1 MKTAFCFNVEC
12 SFFLLANSD
21 RPLYSGGMN
30 NQEICQRIFDIASE
44 YARKAASPVSF
55 VNLSV
60 SGSCAVS
67 DEELWN
73 GFDKIRWDTDLASA
87 ELMITREN
95 PDKAAEEGYVI
106 KVKSLSLFEED
117 DQVGAGE
124 PVLPV
129 QDGTVL

>member
-1 MKTAFCFNVEC
+1 MWNAV
-12 SFFLLANSD
+12 FFLLAKSGG
-21 RPLYSGGMN
+21 PLYSETME
-30 NQEICQRIFDIASE
+30 NQKICQRIFDIASE
-44 YARKAASPVSF
+44 YARRSESPVSF

-60 SGSCAVS
+60 SSSCPVS

-73 GFDKIRWDTDLASA
+73 GFNRIRWDTDLASA

-95 PDKAAEEGYVI
+95 PDKAAKEGYVI